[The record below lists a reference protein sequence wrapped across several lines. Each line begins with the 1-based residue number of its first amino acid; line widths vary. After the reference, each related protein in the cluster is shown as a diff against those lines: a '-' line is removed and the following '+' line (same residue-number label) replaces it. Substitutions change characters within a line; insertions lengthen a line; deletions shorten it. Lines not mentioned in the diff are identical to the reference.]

1 MLTSNDYK
9 ELAARCT
16 ELASESS
23 EPTVAEALMALASDY
38 LARAAKLHHQIARA
52 AVAATTTTETAR
64 PMVPSGLDGER
75 QLLRT
80 GLRQGPGCYLQ
91 ERLVSGRLAGE
102 RQLLHPVTVSNWEHS
117 SITGICK

>member
-1 MLTSNDYK
+1 
-9 ELAARCT
+9 
-16 ELASESS
+16 
-23 EPTVAEALMALASDY
+23 
-38 LARAAKLHHQIARA
+38 
-52 AVAATTTTETAR
+52 
-64 PMVPSGLDGER
+64 MVPGWLDGER